1 MESTYLLNNMLNRD
15 LILEAATET
24 GIDPAFIEKD
34 WYAVQLLK
42 SLNAFENDRGVEL
55 VFSGGTSLSK
65 GFSLIK
71 RFSEDLDFI
80 LCSAEPISVGGRRS
94 LRKSVIAH
102 ITSDP
107 RFTIDDNAIQ
117 RGDSHRFF
125 KAPVR
130 YDMGFEQDFL
140 RPYLQLE
147 MTFSNHRLPL
157 LRQDVRSIISELSGE
172 EPETQI
178 ICVSP
183 IETASDKISAL
194 TWRVVV
200 RDRSSEKDDPTM
212 IRHLHDLAA
221 LKDRIFDDNE
231 TFIECAKLS
240 LESDQES
247 RGGDV
252 ISGMSVRDRL
262 LKAFEM
268 LSSDEVYRE
277 EYQNFVQNMSY
288 ADEDEQILFDDAL
301 LVLKELID
309 MILPSFRH

>member
-24 GIDPAFIEKD
+24 GIAPAFIEKD

-42 SLNAFENDRGVEL
+42 SLNEFENDRGVKL

-65 GFSLIK
+65 GFGLIK

-80 LCSAEPISVGGRRS
+80 LCSYEPISVGGRRS

-117 RGDSHRFF
+117 RGDSNRFF

-130 YDMGFEQDFL
+130 YDMVFKQDFL

-147 MTFSNHRLPL
+147 MTFSEHRLPL
-157 LRQDVRSIISELSGE
+157 LKQDVRSIISELSCD

-178 ICVSP
+178 TCVSP

-200 RDRSSEKDDPTM
+200 RDRNSEKDDPTM
-212 IRHLHDLAA
+212 IRHLHDLAV
-221 LKDRIFDDNE
+221 LKDTIWRDKGL
-231 TFIECAKLS
+231 FIECAQQS
-240 LESDQES
+240 LEDDQAR

-252 ISGMSVRDRL
+252 IAKMSISDRL

-268 LSSDEVYRE
+268 LSSDELYRE
-277 EYQNFVQNMSY
+277 EYQQFVQNMSY
-288 ADEDEQILFDDAL
+288 ADEDDQILFDDAL
-301 LVLKELID
+301 LALKALID
-309 MILPSFRH
+309 ILVH

>member
-1 MESTYLLNNMLNRD
+1 MLNRD

-42 SLNAFENDRGVEL
+42 SLNEFENDRGVEL

-65 GFSLIK
+65 GFGLIK

-80 LCSAEPISVGGRRS
+80 LCSADPISVGGRRS

-107 RFTIDDNAIQ
+107 RFTIDDNAVQ

-130 YDMGFEQDFL
+130 YDMVFEQDFL

-147 MTFSNHRLPL
+147 MTFSEHRLPL
-157 LRQDVRSIISELSGE
+157 LRQDVRSIISELSGD

-178 ICVSP
+178 TCVSP

-200 RDRSSEKDDPTM
+200 RDRNSEKDDPTM

-221 LKDRIFDDNE
+221 LKDTIWQDKDL
-231 TFIECAKLS
+231 FIECAKQS
-240 LESDQES
+240 LEGDQER

-252 ISGMSVRDRL
+252 IASMSISVRL
-262 LKAFEM
+262 LKAFKT
-268 LSSDEVYRE
+268 LSSDELYRE
-277 EYQNFVQNMSY
+277 EYQQFVQNMSY
-288 ADEDEQILFDDAL
+288 ADEGDQILFDDAL
-301 LVLKELID
+301 LALKELID
-309 MILPSFRH
+309 ILVSS

>member
-1 MESTYLLNNMLNRD
+1 MLNRD

-42 SLNAFENDRGVEL
+42 SLNAFENDRGIEL

-65 GFSLIK
+65 GFGLIK

-107 RFTIDDNAIQ
+107 RFTIDDNAVQ

-130 YDMGFEQDFL
+130 YNMGFEQNFL

-147 MTFSNHRLPL
+147 MTFSEHRLPL
-157 LRQDVRSIISELSGE
+157 LRQDVRSIISELSGD

-178 ICVSP
+178 TCVSP

-200 RDRSSEKDDPTM
+200 RDRNSEKDDPTM

-221 LKDRIFDDNE
+221 LKDTIWQDKDL
-231 TFIECAKLS
+231 FIECAKQS
-240 LESDQES
+240 LEGDQER

-252 ISGMSVRDRL
+252 IASMSISDRL

-268 LSSDEVYRE
+268 LSSDELYRE
-277 EYQNFVQNMSY
+277 EYQQFVQNMSY
-288 ADEDEQILFDDAL
+288 ADEDDQILFADAL
-301 LVLKELID
+301 LVLKVFID
-309 MILPSFRH
+309 ILVSS